1 MDRRMLKDSQWKS
14 LAYHKQPRCFIL
26 SQAQA
31 RTADLFSTD
40 INTQI
45 AKKKDYVVFFQ
56 HQS

>member
-1 MDRRMLKDSQWKS
+1 MLKDSQWKS

-40 INTQI
+40 LNTQI
-45 AKKKDYVVFFQ
+45 AKKTGIV
-56 HQS
+56 